1 MNRLVYSLS
10 HDFKTPLVNLRG
22 LLELVKSTDDKK
34 QLDVLYNEM
43 NGSLNRF
50 DNLLNDMNSY
60 SIYWEKEIEVEEFNP
75 KEQIHNLWN
84 QLRFM
89 HQNNVEL
96 TINGSDQSFMG
107 DSKKLN
113 VVLRAIMSNAINYQ
127 KDEDDSKITVDI
139 NIDDKKSLS
148 ISITDN
154 GEGIDKE
161 VMPKIFDLFYRGNPK
176 SNGAG
181 IGLYIARGIIEN
193 MGGKL
198 TLQSEPKEFTRVDIT
213 VPQQ

>member
-1 MNRLVYSLS
+1 M
-10 HDFKTPLVNLRG
+10 
-22 LLELVKSTDDKK
+22 
-34 QLDVLYNEM
+34 
-43 NGSLNRF
+43 
-50 DNLLNDMNSY
+50 
-60 SIYWEKEIEVEEFNP
+60 FNP

-113 VVLRAIMSNAINYQ
+113 VVLRAILSNAINYQ
-127 KDEDDSKITVDI
+127 KDEGDSKISVDI

-181 IGLYIARGIIEN
+181 IGLYIAKGITESMSGN
-193 MGGKL
+193 L
-198 TLQSEPKEFTRVDIT
+198 TLQSEPNEFTRVDIT
-213 VPQQ
+213 VPRQ